1 MAIWVL
7 PGLRTPFVKSDGPF
21 KSLDAIALSVP
32 VVQAMMAQIGGHH
45 PDFAVWGNVVP
56 NLTWSNIAREVF
68 LDAGLGATI
77 PAFSTIMA
85 CSTSMMGSIEAAGM
99 LDDRG
104 RSLALV
110 GGSESLSRVQIGLRQ
125 NTSDWLRSLIQAK
138 NLGNRLRSLASIRPS
153 TLGLY
158 IPGVANRTTGKS
170 MGEHMEMTVKH
181 LGGPTRTAQDELS
194 LASHRNALAAWERG
208 FFNDLTISLLGVT
221 RDTIPRANTSLAKL
235 ASLQPA
241 FDRSGNGSITAGNAS
256 PLTDGAAA
264 MWLATDTGLSRLP
277 AALPRV
283 RFVDFEIA
291 AVDIAHEGLLM
302 APAYA
307 IPKLLA
313 RNNVTHD
320 DIALWEIHEAFAAQV
335 LAHLEILERGGSA
348 IPHERIN
355 PNGGSIALGH
365 PFGATGARIMS
376 QAAKELAAMGP
387 GAKAIVSIC
396 ADGGEGS
403 VALLEAV

>member
-21 KSLDAIALSVP
+21 RSLDAIALSVP
-32 VVQAMMAQIGGHH
+32 VVKAMMARIGGRL
-45 PDFAVWGNVVP
+45 PDFAVWGTVVP

-68 LDAGLGATI
+68 LDAGLGATV

-85 CSTSMMGSIEAAGM
+85 CSTSMMGAIEAAGM
-99 LDDRG
+99 LDDCG

-110 GGSESLSRVQIGLRQ
+110 GGTESLSRIQIGLRQ

-138 NLGNRLRSLASIRPS
+138 DAGSRLRTLASVRPS

-158 IPGVANRTTGKS
+158 VPGVANRTTGKS
-170 MGEHMEMTVKH
+170 MGEHMEMTIAQ
-181 LGGPTRTAQDELS
+181 LGGPTRAAQDELS
-194 LASHRNALAAWERG
+194 LASHRNAVAAWERG
-208 FFNDLTISLLGVT
+208 FFDDLTISLMGVS
-221 RDTIPRANTSLAKL
+221 RDTIPRGNTSLEKL

-264 MWLATDTGLSRLP
+264 MWLATDAGLSRLP
-277 AALPRV
+277 ASLPRV

-291 AVDIAHEGLLM
+291 AVDIANDGLLM

-313 RNNVTHD
+313 RHTLQYA

-335 LAHLEILERGGSA
+335 LAHLQILERSGET
-348 IPHERIN
+348 IPRERIN

-365 PFGATGARIMS
+365 PFGATGARILS
-376 QAAKELAAMGP
+376 QAAKELAAMGS

-403 VALLEAV
+403 IALLEAA